1 MIITTITLNKCFYM
15 GIPMNLIFLPCVC
28 VSVFVYFATHF
39 IKFIN
44 FYPMCDVLKNNLTNI
59 VQLSVNVIK
68 KKE

>member
-1 MIITTITLNKCFYM
+1 
-15 GIPMNLIFLPCVC
+15 MNLIFVYLTCVC
-28 VSVFVYFATHF
+28 VFMFATHF

-68 KKE
+68 KIIEINEE

>member
-15 GIPMNLIFLPCVC
+15 RIPMNLIFYLVC